1 MTKRLYRQPATEV
14 VTADVSAAL
23 MAGSLTNEAETETT
37 GVFEDDNIGTIIGL
51 SRQFGE

>member
-14 VTADVSAAL
+14 VAADVSAAL

-37 GVFEDDNIGTIIGL
+37 NVFEDNTGLPMNGL
-51 SRQFGE
+51 SRRFGE